1 MTCKIVFGLEFVTG
15 RPKGSNISAPC
26 TKHRN
31 KWENIIESEEVECQH
46 DGHCNRG
53 SGAES

>member
-1 MTCKIVFGLEFVTG
+1 MTCKIVFGSEFVTG

-46 DGHCNRG
+46 DGRCSRG
-53 SGAES
+53 